1 MTGRQMNILN
11 YLREQKDFVT
21 VSEISRVI
29 QVSVTT
35 IRNELNVIQDTIDQA
50 NLGKICKKPHKGIK
64 LEMAEEAWNQLLFL
78 SEESQLNS
86 DIPEAKYHIIYY
98 LLTDCNL
105 SLSYIQKKFYI
116 SRSFV
121 EKLLPDLKRWFQI
134 YGINF
139 DKKRGKGFQIKYEEF
154 QWRLAMWNLFLSVKQ
169 ENSKDYLPGKQ
180 MEYQAIEYSFMESFL
195 KGFDTSGVNRAIYH
209 LEEAYGFSYGY
220 EAHIQM
226 FFLLSLCII
235 RSRQKHMIRLPAAPP
250 VKISGEFSGMIKEEL
265 IKMLETCYQMKL
277 DSNEKDYV
285 GFVVEISDIQKFHSM
300 NGMCVCQAENLEL
313 CYFTFRM
320 VSLMSDIVNVNLRSD
335 TFFLESLFLQLHSMI
350 PRLRY
355 NIRTENPL
363 LKQVKQRYPNIFTA
377 ISAVSVYFQ
386 KELGLDINE
395 HEMCTLALL
404 LGGAIERSLSTVAA
418 CVVCDYGL
426 GISQLLKEQL
436 ERTISD
442 IKIVDVLSVR
452 DLKKI
457 IHIPCDLI
465 ITTIQLK
472 NICYGKTVVA
482 VEHLL
487 TANDIKNIEDA
498 MKLVRRRNIKNR
510 QHCSKLSICKNLFY
524 EEFMFLHMDV
534 MDKQSLMSLLC
545 KKLTEAGY
553 VTDQFL
559 PSVMEHEVTA
569 PTALGKGIAL
579 PHGFA
584 KYVMRPTVAIAT
596 LAAPILWQGKEK
608 VDVIFL
614 LAFNLDEAVGMKG
627 ETIKFYSVFL
637 DLLDETENINK
648 IRQAGD
654 PEALAELMNQK
665 IMNAVVLEE

>member
-1 MTGRQMNILN
+1 MTGRQMDILN

-29 QVSVTT
+29 QMSVTT
-35 IRNELNVIQDTIDQA
+35 IRNELNMIQEAVEQA
-50 NLGKICKKPHKGIK
+50 SLGKICKKPNKGIK
-64 LEMAEEAWNQLLFL
+64 LDLAEEAWDHLLSL

-86 DIPEAKYHIIYY
+86 DIPVAKYQIIYY
-98 LLTDCNL
+98 LLTNCNL

-116 SRSFV
+116 SRSYM
-121 EKLLPDLKRWFQI
+121 EKLLPDIKSWLQLYEITFEKE
-134 YGINF
+134 G
-139 DKKRGKGFQIKYEEF
+139 GKGFHIKYKEF
-154 QWRLAMWNLFLSVKQ
+154 QWRLAMWNLFLKVKQ
-169 ENSKDYLPGKQ
+169 EKDKDSLPGKQ
-180 MEYQAIEYSFMESFL
+180 MEYQAFDYSFMEGFL
-195 KGFDTSGVNRAIYH
+195 KGFDSSGINRTIYQ
-209 LEEAYGFSYGY
+209 LEQAYGFSYGY

-226 FFLLSLCII
+226 QFLLSLCII
-235 RSRQKHMIRLPAAPP
+235 RTRQKYMIQLPQAPLVRVSGGFTGIIKKELVKRLEAYYQ
-250 VKISGEFSGMIKEEL
+250 IKLGPEE
-265 IKMLETCYQMKL
+265 Q
-277 DSNEKDYV
+277 DYI
-285 GFVVEISDIQKFHSM
+285 GLVVEISDIQKFYSIDEM
-300 NGMCVCQAENLEL
+300 SVCQSENLEL
-313 CYFTFRM
+313 CYFTIRM

-355 NIRTENPL
+355 HIKTEHPL

-442 IKIVDVLSVR
+442 IKIVEVLSVR

-457 IHIPCDLI
+457 IHIPCDLV

-472 NICYGKTVVA
+472 NICYGKPVVT

-487 TANDIKNIEDA
+487 TANDIKTIEDA
-498 MKLVRRRNIKNR
+498 MKQVRRRNIKNR

-524 EEFMFLHMDV
+524 EEFMFLHMDAL
-534 MDKQSLMSLLC
+534 DKQSLMSLLC

-579 PHGFA
+579 PHGFT

-596 LAAPILWQGKEK
+596 LASPITWQGKEK

-614 LAFNLDEAVGMKG
+614 LAFNLDEAVGMKE

-637 DLLDETENINK
+637 DLLDETEKIDE
-648 IRQAGD
+648 IRQARD
-654 PEALAELMNQK
+654 PEALAGLMNQK